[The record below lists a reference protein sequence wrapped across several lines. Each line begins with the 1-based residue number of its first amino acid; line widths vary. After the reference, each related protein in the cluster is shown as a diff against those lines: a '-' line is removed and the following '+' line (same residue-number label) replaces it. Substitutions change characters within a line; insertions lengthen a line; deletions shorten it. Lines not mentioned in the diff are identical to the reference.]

1 MSDSLHQTALLE
13 KFAGWAYLLWGKWNS
28 YVASGANTKAILRE
42 NQFRGYINA
51 LCAEVHIRRVPS
63 YIKPL
68 TDAGGF
74 DRSEWK
80 LEINDTEFS
89 NDDVILS
96 EYVEVCK
103 TAIHELR
110 HAEQY
115 YRMAQ
120 GLYLGHLEFPGGIK
134 KKKKKVSLVASANP
148 EAVTADDIEA
158 ALDLPRDVTQD
169 AINNSVRYE
178 NFAQSAPLSH
188 CAIGKVPNRPTDKW
202 TLTVDDWL
210 QRRFDPRK
218 KKWGSMGLAMDR
230 SKPKGSVV
238 DLEDEDKWE
247 DTYVAVIDGAYYSR
261 GELDTDT
268 QALEALLEGLLK
280 KKWNNY
286 GSVKDKGRKN
296 AVAFP
301 PPPLAHPPV
310 HLPAHPPVH

>member
-1 MSDSLHQTALLE
+1 MGDSLHQTAILE

-51 LCAEVHIRRVPS
+51 LCAEVHIRIVPS
-63 YIKPL
+63 YFEAL
-68 TDAGGF
+68 TDAGNF
-74 DRSEWK
+74 SRVKWK
-80 LEINDTEFS
+80 LKINNAEFS
-89 NDDVILS
+89 DDDVILS
-96 EYVEVCK
+96 EYVEVFK

-134 KKKKKVSLVASANP
+134 KKKKQVSLVAPANP
-148 EAVTADDIEA
+148 EAVTAEDLEA
-158 ALDLPRDVTQD
+158 ALDLPHDVAQD
-169 AINNSVRYE
+169 AINDSARYE

-188 CAIGKVPNRPTDKW
+188 CAIGKLPNRPTDKW
-202 TLTVDDWL
+202 TLTVDNWL
-210 QRRFDPRK
+210 QRRFKPDM
-218 KKWGSMGLAMDR
+218 KKWGQAGLDAN
-230 SKPKGSVV
+230 GG
-238 DLEDEDKWE
+238 
-247 DTYVAVIDGAYYSR
+247 VIDKQFYWR

-286 GSVKDKGRKN
+286 ESVKDKARTN

-301 PPPLAHPPV
+301 PPPPAHPPA
-310 HLPAHPPVH
+310 HLPAHLPVH